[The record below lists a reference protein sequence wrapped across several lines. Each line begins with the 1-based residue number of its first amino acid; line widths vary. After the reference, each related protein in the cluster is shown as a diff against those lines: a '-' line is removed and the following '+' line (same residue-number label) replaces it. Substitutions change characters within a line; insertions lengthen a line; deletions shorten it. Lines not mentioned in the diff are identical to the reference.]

1 MTNDGIKDFMDAEEK
16 ENAKEFKFIQVSSVV
31 LLFFKI
37 AYCYLT
43 GTFGLTNVFPTLRS
57 RYSVILRLYL
67 SLITN
72 VAVNCL

>member
-43 GTFGLTNVFPTLRS
+43 GT
-57 RYSVILRLYL
+57 YSD
-67 SLITN
+67 
-72 VAVNCL
+72 